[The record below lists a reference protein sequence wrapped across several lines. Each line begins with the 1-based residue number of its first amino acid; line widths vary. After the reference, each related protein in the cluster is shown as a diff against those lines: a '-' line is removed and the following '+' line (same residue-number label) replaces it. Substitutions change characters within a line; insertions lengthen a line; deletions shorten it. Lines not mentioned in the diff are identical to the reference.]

1 MRLESEYPI
10 PPYNPEADRH
20 GGAAAFMLFISFIL
34 LWVIIEADKGHQKE
48 HHQVLETEEA
58 AP

>member
-20 GGAAAFMLFISFIL
+20 GAVVAFMLFVSFIL
-34 LWVIIEADKGHQKE
+34 FWGIIEADKRHQKE
-48 HHQVLETEEA
+48 HHQVLETEEV